1 MKSTK
6 KQAIHLPFMSG
17 LQQNRQAILSG
28 GPYRP
33 YKLIPKGSLT
43 IDKHNDAYKGTET
56 KHEMLSSNSK

>member
-1 MKSTK
+1 
-6 KQAIHLPFMSG
+6 MSG